1 MEQLSPAAVTV
12 LTGIHRH
19 GSVVDACFGI
29 VTSDVSSRKTVLD
42 SYEQPAAAAS
52 DPQLVV
58 NSPQLAADARMNS
71 RAKMAGREQRG
82 EGEARR
88 QAPAL
93 QGGNAKEKCR
103 NQPPFIRNCAHV
115 STVKY
120 EQLCRERTRERTKV
134 RRSGCPKGTGPARR
148 ISVPR
153 GTAQVLHKKQRFQ

>member
-1 MEQLSPAAVTV
+1 ML
-12 LTGIHRH
+12 
-19 GSVVDACFGI
+19 GI

-58 NSPQLAADARMNS
+58 NSPQLAAAARMNS

-88 QAPAL
+88 QAPAV

-115 STVKY
+115 TTVKY

-134 RRSGCPKGTGPARR
+134 LDQHVAFQYQEARHRSYIRNSDSSELATWKGS
-148 ISVPR
+148 SVGQGLFR
-153 GTAQVLHKKQRFQ
+153 L

>member
-1 MEQLSPAAVTV
+1 MEQPSPAAVTV
-12 LTGIHRH
+12 LTGIQRH
-19 GSVVDACFGI
+19 GSMVDACLG
-29 VTSDVSSRKTVLD
+29 SSPAMPRAEKTTGD

-58 NSPQLAADARMNS
+58 NSRQLAAAARMNY

-88 QAPAL
+88 QAPAV

-115 STVKY
+115 TTVKY